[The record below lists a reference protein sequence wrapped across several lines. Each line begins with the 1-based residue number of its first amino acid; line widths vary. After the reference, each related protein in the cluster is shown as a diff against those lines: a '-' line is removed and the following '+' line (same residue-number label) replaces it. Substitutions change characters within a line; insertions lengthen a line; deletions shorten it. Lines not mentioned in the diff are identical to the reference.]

1 MSEKS
6 ENVSPISL
14 TKARIMPRRLEDL
27 AVFAAPGVFVV
38 LWASGFV
45 GAKLG
50 LADAEPLTFLA
61 LRMGIVVLLL
71 GAVMALTRPRWPSA
85 REVGRSV
92 IAGLLVH
99 GLYLGGVFVAIENG
113 LSAGMIALVVSLQP
127 ALTSTLANRWLGER
141 VRRLQWIGLALGVL
155 GVYLIVRDKATTGG
169 ATSFAW
175 MASAVAL
182 FGITVGTLYQKRFGG
197 GIDWRP
203 ALWVQYAAAGLL
215 FACGAEV
222 SETGT
227 VHWTPRF
234 VFALGWLVL
243 VLSFGAVW
251 LLYFLIRRAAATRV
265 ASLFYLT
272 PPVTALLAWVLFDER
287 LAPLALLG
295 MAICVLGVFLVN
307 WRPK

>member
-1 MSEKS
+1 
-6 ENVSPISL
+6 
-14 TKARIMPRRLEDL
+14 
-27 AVFAAPGVFVV
+27 
-38 LWASGFV
+38 
-45 GAKLG
+45 
-50 LADAEPLTFLA
+50 
-61 LRMGIVVLLL
+61 MGIVVLLL
-71 GAVMALTRPRWPSA
+71 GAVMALTRPRWPRT
-85 REVGRSV
+85 REVGHSV
-92 IAGLLVH
+92 VAGLLVH

-141 VRRLQWIGLALGVL
+141 VRRLQWLGLTLGVL

-169 ATSFAW
+169 ATTFAW
-175 MASAVAL
+175 VASAVAL
-182 FGITVGTLYQKRFGG
+182 LGITVGTLYQKRFGG

-215 FACGAEV
+215 FALGAAV

-227 VHWTPRF
+227 VHWTQQF

-272 PPVTALLAWVLFDER
+272 PPVTALLAWALFDER

-295 MAICVLGVFLVN
+295 MAVCVLGVFLVN
-307 WRPK
+307 WKPKWA